1 MKLGSII
8 KRIFIDE
15 NATLDEASFLSKLAL
30 ELEFAENHG
39 LYKLNQNKEYQRGKR
54 KGSSV

>member
-30 ELEFAENHG
+30 KLEFAENHG
-39 LYKLNQNKEYQRGKR
+39 LYKLNQDKEYQGKKRG
-54 KGSSV
+54 SV